1 MNNNGV
7 QEEYHKGNSLST
19 KKKQTKNK
27 TSTSHVKKTAW
38 MFHNTS
44 LKNLL
49 NLSKGTKVPQHAWR

>member
-7 QEEYHKGNSLST
+7 QEEYHKGNSLSQKT
-19 KKKQTKNK
+19 KIK
-27 TSTSHVKKTAW
+27 TSTSHVKKKAW

>member
-1 MNNNGV
+1 MGFKKNTTK
-7 QEEYHKGNSLST
+7 ETLSQKEKT
-19 KKKQTKNK
+19 NKK